1 MKKRYLLLGLVAVA
15 AGAYYFTPSISS
27 IVSSLVHKYGSEV
40 LGTNVEMKGLDF
52 SLSKGEASID
62 KITIANPK
70 NYKSP
75 TLFDLTKVQVKVDLK
90 SLASDTIVIDSI
102 LIDKPEITY
111 EMLSVTQN
119 NIKQIQDNI
128 QNYLKA
134 HSSQESKAEA
144 KEETTKK
151 EEGSAKKVV
160 IKDLQIKGAKL
171 AAAAMGKEISVTL
184 PDITMKN
191 IGEEKKEKSIP
202 EVIADVMNKILS
214 TASQAVVKN
223 NLSNLE
229 DVAKENLQEVVG
241 NVKDRVKELGIFG
254 N

>member
-1 MKKRYLLLGLVAVA
+1 M
-15 AGAYYFTPSISS
+15 
-27 IVSSLVHKYGSEV
+27 
-40 LGTNVEMKGLDF
+40 
-52 SLSKGEASID
+52 
-62 KITIANPK
+62 
-70 NYKSP
+70 
-75 TLFDLTKVQVKVDLK
+75 FDLTKVQVKVDLK

-119 NIKQIQDNI
+119 NIKQMQDNI

-134 HSSQESKAEA
+134 HSSQESKPEA
-144 KEETTKK
+144 KEETTNK
-151 EEGSAKKVV
+151 EEESAKKVV